1 MILVLASSF
10 FYFALY
16 SIKANGLG
24 EILMKLLE
32 ALNLH
37 TFPCVISIIGGGGK
51 TTTMTVLARELAA
64 QGKRVLVTTTTHI
77 SIEQGGLFQ
86 ALIVENNYGRAK
98 EKIQAHIDYTNTIC
112 LVSHR
117 VAENKYKGISKEW
130 VDNLI
135 LEGYFDV
142 IIVEADG
149 AKGRSFKAPGEFE
162 PVIPE
167 STHLYIL
174 VIGMDAIYKPI
185 TEEFVHRPE
194 IILKLAGYPEDKRGI
209 KLTESIIIRVIFH
222 KQGLLKDIHPQDAVF
237 ILINKVDLQ
246 QEEQVVVLTKEIL
259 KQGKQNQYNN
269 LKVLIGEVQNS
280 KNPVSILLDGESYLS
295 EEV

>member
-1 MILVLASSF
+1 
-10 FYFALY
+10 
-16 SIKANGLG
+16 
-24 EILMKLLE
+24 MKLLE
-32 ALNLH
+32 AIKLH
-37 TFPCVISIIGGGGK
+37 TFPCVISIVGAGGK
-51 TTTMTVLARELAA
+51 SSTMIALAKELAV
-64 QGKRVLVTTTTHI
+64 QGKKVLVTTTTHI
-77 SIEQGGLFQ
+77 SIEQGERFQ
-86 ALIVENNYGRAK
+86 ALIVENNYERAK
-98 EKIQAHIDYTNTIC
+98 EKIQAHIDYTHTIC

-149 AKGRSFKAPGEFE
+149 AKGRSFKAPGEAE
-162 PVIPE
+162 PVIPG
-167 STHLYIL
+167 STNINIL

-194 IILKLAGYPEDKRGI
+194 IILKLSGYPEDKWGI
-209 KLTESIIIRVIFH
+209 KLTESIISRVIFH
-222 KQGLLKDIHPQDAVF
+222 KQGLLKGIHTQDAVF
-237 ILINKVDLQ
+237 ILINKVGLQ
-246 QEEQVVVLTKEIL
+246 KEEQVVVLTKEIL
-259 KQGKQNQYNN
+259 RQGKQYKYSD